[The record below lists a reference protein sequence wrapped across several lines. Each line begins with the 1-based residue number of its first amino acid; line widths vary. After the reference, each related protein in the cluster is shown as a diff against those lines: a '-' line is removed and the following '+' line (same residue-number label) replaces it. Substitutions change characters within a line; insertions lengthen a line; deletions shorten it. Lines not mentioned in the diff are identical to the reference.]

1 MKHIFFR
8 GTGRLDNALGN
19 APSNLSAR
27 PSWFRFRRLALPLG
41 ALAVLL
47 GVICGARAEQR
58 LLMNFK
64 GTLTTTTSDPKLPHK
79 PINSD
84 GLVSHCLQTIG
95 LTNSSPF
102 TLVYHQDSSDIGDTI
117 EVVNK
122 TNGVFACGVLR
133 LYFQEHF
140 ERADGTLSKRFS
152 YGYNYIEGNSFGT
165 AILNERTMLDKQGHT
180 NRFVIDGSL
189 QWYWTNAMEVWSG
202 TFTTGLPLV
211 VTNAP

>member
-1 MKHIFFR
+1 MKAMLPH
-8 GTGRLDNALGN
+8 GNTQPANAGVPQPAAGL
-19 APSNLSAR
+19 R
-27 PSWFRFRRLALPLG
+27 PKDSRFRKLTLPAGAIALTLG
-41 ALAVLL
+41 LI
-47 GVICGARAEQR
+47 GGARAEQV

-64 GTLTTTTSDPKLPHK
+64 GTLTMTSPDAKLVHQ

-84 GLVSHCLQTIG
+84 ALASHCLQTIG
-95 LTNSSPF
+95 ISNTGPF
-102 TLVYHQDSSDIGDTI
+102 TLVFHQDSSDIGDTI

-140 ERADGTLSKRFS
+140 ERADGTLSKRFA
-152 YGYNYIEGNSFGT
+152 YGYNYINGNSFGT
-165 AILNERTMLDKQGHT
+165 AILNERTTLDKQGHT

-202 TFTTGLPLV
+202 TFTTGSPLTF
-211 VTNAP
+211 TNAP

>member
-1 MKHIFFR
+1 MKRIFFR
-8 GTGRLDNALGN
+8 GTDRLDSALGN
-19 APSNLSAR
+19 PLPNSSAR

-47 GVICGARAEQR
+47 GVIYGARAEQM

-102 TLVYHQDSSDIGDTI
+102 TLVYHQDSSDLGDTI
-117 EVVNK
+117 EDV
-122 TNGVFACGVLR
+122 T
-133 LYFQEHF
+133 
-140 ERADGTLSKRFS
+140 
-152 YGYNYIEGNSFGT
+152 
-165 AILNERTMLDKQGHT
+165 
-180 NRFVIDGSL
+180 GSL
-189 QWYWTNAMEVWSG
+189 TAG
-202 TFTTGLPLV
+202 TIRDREFVGLLGFEIQFQTTWDAEAGAAIPDEPPSLV
-211 VTNAP
+211 ITVSAELAFRKHRCENIP